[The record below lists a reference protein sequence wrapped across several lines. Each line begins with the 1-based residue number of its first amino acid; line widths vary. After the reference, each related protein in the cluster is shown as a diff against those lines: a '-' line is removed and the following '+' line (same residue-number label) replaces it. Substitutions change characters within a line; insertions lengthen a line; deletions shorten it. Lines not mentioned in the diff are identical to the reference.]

1 MNSFHLGFYMKIVRF
16 FSFCFAWLL
25 PIVASAEDR
34 PPNFVVIFCDDL
46 GYADLG
52 CFGAK
57 QIKTPNIDRM
67 AAEGMRLTSFY
78 STCSVCSPSRSS
90 LLTGCYPRRVN
101 MHVNH
106 NNLCVLF
113 PADRKGLNPEETT
126 IAETLKAKD
135 YATICVGKWHVGDHP
150 NFLPHKQGFDSYFG
164 IPYSNDMNRK
174 EVPLPLL
181 RNERVIES
189 PVDQPMLTPRYTK
202 EVVSFIYKN
211 KDKPFLV
218 YLPHTFPHVPLFASS
233 RFKGKSERGRYG
245 DTIEEIDWS
254 TGEIL
259 KALKDT
265 GVDEHTLVLFT
276 SDNGSQQ
283 KGSNYPLRGR
293 KGQTW
298 EGGQRVPCVVRW
310 PGKIPEGSESSEIL
324 STLDLLPTFAKLAGV
339 SLPEKT
345 IDGHDASN
353 ILLGEKKAKS
363 KHEAFYYYQMDQLQ
377 CVRSGK
383 WKLHLALDSK
393 KRNWGKPEEKKPQQL
408 FDLEND
414 VGESTDVSS
423 DQPEVVKR
431 LLALAEKA
439 RAELGDVG
447 RPGKGQREA
456 GLVEKASPRLLQV
469 PN

>member
-1 MNSFHLGFYMKIVRF
+1 MKIIRF
-16 FSFCFAWLL
+16 LSFCFAWLL
-25 PIVASAEDR
+25 PIVVSAEGK

-126 IAETLKAKD
+126 IAETLKGKD

-150 NFLPHKQGFDSYFG
+150 SFLPHKQGFDSYFG
-164 IPYSNDMNRK
+164 VPYSNDMNRK

-181 RNERVIES
+181 RNEKVIES

-202 EVVSFIYKN
+202 EVVNFIYKN

-233 RFKGKSERGRYG
+233 RFKGKSKRGRYG

-265 GVDEHTLVLFT
+265 GVDENTLVLFT

-310 PGKIPEGSESSEIL
+310 PGKIPEGSESSEIV

-339 SLPEKT
+339 PLPEKT

-383 WKLHLALDSK
+383 WKLHLALDAK
-393 KRNWGKPEEKKPQQL
+393 KRNWGKPEGKTPQQL
-408 FDLEND
+408 YDLDAD
-414 VGESTDVSS
+414 VGETKNVSA
-423 DQPEVVKR
+423 DHPDVVKR

-439 RAELGDVG
+439 RMELGDINKS
-447 RPGKGQREA
+447 GKGQREA
-456 GLVEKASPRLLQV
+456 GLVKKASPRLLQV

>member
-1 MNSFHLGFYMKIVRF
+1 MGMRNRF
-16 FSFCFAWLL
+16 LALVLCSTACLFAR
-25 PIVASAEDR
+25 AEER
-34 PPNFVVIFCDDL
+34 PPNFIVIFCDDL

-52 CFGAK
+52 CFGSEK
-57 QIKTPNIDRM
+57 IKTPTLDRM

-101 MHVNH
+101 MHVNDR
-106 NNLCVLF
+106 NLCVLF
-113 PADRKGLNPEETT
+113 PADKKGLNPEETT

-150 NFLPHKQGFDSYFG
+150 DFLPHKQGFDSYYG

-174 EVPLPLL
+174 SVPLPLL
-181 RNERVIES
+181 RNERVIEA
-189 PVDQPMLTPRYTK
+189 PVDQTTITPRYTK
-202 EVVSFIYKN
+202 EVVQFIHRN
-211 KDKPFLV
+211 KDKPFFI
-218 YLPHTFPHVPLFASS
+218 YLPHTFPHVPLFASE
-233 RFKGKSERGRYG
+233 RFKGKSARGRYG

-259 KALKDT
+259 KALKDA
-265 GVDEHTLVLFT
+265 GVDENTLVLFT

-283 KGSNYPLRGR
+283 KGSNGPLRGR

-310 PGKIPEGSESSEIL
+310 PGKIPKASESSEIV

-339 SLPEKT
+339 SLPKKP
-345 IDGHDASN
+345 IDGHDASD
-353 ILLGEKKAKS
+353 ILLGEKGAQS

-383 WKLHLALDSK
+383 WKLHLALESK
-393 KRNWGKPEEKKPQQL
+393 KRNWGKPEGKKPQQL
-408 FDLEND
+408 FDLEKD

-423 DQPEVVKR
+423 DHPEVVKH

-439 RAELGDVG
+439 RSELGDVG
-447 RPGKGQREA
+447 RHGKGQRKA
-456 GLVEKASPRLLQV
+456 GFVEKASPRLLQK

>member
-1 MNSFHLGFYMKIVRF
+1 MKIIRF
-16 FSFCFAWLL
+16 LSFCFAWLL
-25 PIVASAEDR
+25 PIVASAEGK

-67 AAEGMRLTSFY
+67 AEEGMRLTSFY

-106 NNLCVLF
+106 ENLCVLF

-150 NFLPHKQGFDSYFG
+150 SFLPHKQGFDSYFG
-164 IPYSNDMNRK
+164 VPYSNDMNRK

-181 RNERVIES
+181 RNEKVIES

-202 EVVSFIYKN
+202 EVVNFIYKN

-233 RFKGKSERGRYG
+233 RFKGKSKRGRYG

-265 GVDEHTLVLFT
+265 GVDENTLVLFT

-310 PGKIPEGSESSEIL
+310 PGKIPEGSESSEIV

-339 SLPEKT
+339 PLPEKT

-383 WKLHLALDSK
+383 WKLHLALDAK
-393 KRNWGKPEEKKPQQL
+393 KRNWGKPEGKTPQQL
-408 FDLEND
+408 YDLDAD
-414 VGESTDVSS
+414 VGETKNVSA
-423 DQPEVVKR
+423 DHPDVVKR

-439 RAELGDVG
+439 RMELGDINKS
-447 RPGKGQREA
+447 GKGQREA
-456 GLVEKASPRLLQV
+456 GLVKKASPRLLQV

>member
-1 MNSFHLGFYMKIVRF
+1 
-16 FSFCFAWLL
+16 
-25 PIVASAEDR
+25 
-34 PPNFVVIFCDDL
+34 
-46 GYADLG
+46 
-52 CFGAK
+52 
-57 QIKTPNIDRM
+57 
-67 AAEGMRLTSFY
+67 
-78 STCSVCSPSRSS
+78 
-90 LLTGCYPRRVN
+90 
-101 MHVNH
+101 MHVNDR
-106 NNLCVLF
+106 NLCVLF
-113 PADRKGLNPEETT
+113 PADKKGLNPEETT

-150 NFLPHKQGFDSYFG
+150 KFLPHNQGFDSYFG

-202 EVVSFIYKN
+202 EVVQFIYRN
-211 KDKPFLV
+211 KDKPFFI

-233 RFKGKSERGRYG
+233 RFKGKSAQGRYG

-265 GVDEHTLVLFT
+265 GVDENTLVLFT

-283 KGSNYPLRGR
+283 KGSNSPLRGR

-310 PGKIPEGSESSEIL
+310 PGKIPEGSESSEIV
-324 STLDLLPTFAKLAGV
+324 STLDLLPTFAKLAGAP
-339 SLPEKT
+339 LPEKT
-345 IDGHDASN
+345 IDGHDASS

-383 WKLHLALDSK
+383 WKLHLPLDSK
-393 KRNWGKPEEKKPQQL
+393 KRNWGKPEGKTLQQL
-408 FDLEND
+408 YDLD
-414 VGESTDVSS
+414 ADIGETKNVSV
-423 DQPEVVKR
+423 DHPEVVQR

-439 RAELGDVG
+439 RMELGDTNKS
-447 RPGKGQREA
+447 GKGQREA

>member
-1 MNSFHLGFYMKIVRF
+1 MKSRF
-16 FSFCFAWLL
+16 FALVFWFALVLL
-25 PIVASAEDR
+25 ARAENR

-46 GYADLG
+46 GYSDLE
-52 CFGAK
+52 CFGSQK
-57 QIKTPNIDRM
+57 IKTPNIDRM

-78 STCSVCSPSRSS
+78 STCSVCSPSRTS

-106 NNLCVLF
+106 ENLCVLF
-113 PADRKGLNPEETT
+113 PGDRKGLNPEEMT
-126 IAETLKAKD
+126 IAEVLKAKN

-202 EVVSFIYKN
+202 EVVKFIYGN

-218 YLPHTFPHVPLFASS
+218 YLPHTFPHLPLFASS
-233 RFKGKSERGRYG
+233 RFKGKSAHGRYG

-259 KALKDT
+259 KALQDT
-265 GVDEHTLVLFT
+265 GVDDNTLILFT
-276 SDNGSQQ
+276 SDNGSRQP
-283 KGSNYPLRGR
+283 GSNDPLRGR

-298 EGGQRVPCVVRW
+298 EGGQRVPCVARW
-310 PGKIPEGSESSEIL
+310 PGKIPEGSESSEIV

-339 SLPEKT
+339 PLPTKP
-345 IDGHDASN
+345 IDGHDASD
-353 ILLGEKKAKS
+353 ILLGEKDARS

-383 WKLHLALDSK
+383 WKLHLALKSK
-393 KRNWGKPEEKKPQQL
+393 KRNWGKPEGKTPRQL
-408 FDLEND
+408 YDLD
-414 VGESTDVSS
+414 KDTGETTDVSS
-423 DQPEVVKR
+423 DHPDVVKR
-431 LLALAEKA
+431 LLALAEMA
-439 RAELGDVG
+439 RSELGDVG
-447 RPGKGQREA
+447 SPGKGQREA
-456 GLVEKASPRLLQV
+456 GFVDKASPRLIQT

>member
-1 MNSFHLGFYMKIVRF
+1 MGMRN
-16 FSFCFAWLL
+16 CFLALVL
-25 PIVASAEDR
+25 CLACCLFARAEER
-34 PPNFVVIFCDDL
+34 PPNFIVIFCDDL

-52 CFGAK
+52 CFGSEK
-57 QIKTPNIDRM
+57 IKTPNLDRM

-101 MHVNH
+101 MHVNDR
-106 NNLCVLF
+106 NLCVLF
-113 PADRKGLNPEETT
+113 PADKKGLNPEETT
-126 IAETLKAKD
+126 VAESLKAKD

-150 NFLPHKQGFDSYFG
+150 DFLPHKQGFDSYYG

-174 EVPLPLL
+174 SVPLPLL
-181 RNERVIES
+181 RNERVIEA
-189 PVDQPMLTPRYTK
+189 PVDQTTITPRYTK
-202 EVVSFIYKN
+202 EVVQFIHRN
-211 KDKPFLV
+211 KDKPFFI
-218 YLPHTFPHVPLFASS
+218 YLPHTFPHVPLFASE
-233 RFKGKSERGRYG
+233 RFKGKSARGRYG

-259 KALKDT
+259 KALKDA
-265 GVDEHTLVLFT
+265 GVDENTLVLFT

-283 KGSNYPLRGR
+283 KGSNGPLRGR

-310 PGKIPEGSESSEIL
+310 PGKIPKASESSEIV

-339 SLPEKT
+339 PLPKKP
-345 IDGHDASN
+345 IDGLDASD
-353 ILLGEKKAKS
+353 ILLGEKGAKS

-383 WKLHLALDSK
+383 WKLHLALESK
-393 KRNWGKPEEKKPQQL
+393 KRNWGKPEVNKPQQL
-408 FDLEND
+408 FDLDKD

-423 DQPEVVKR
+423 DHPEVVKR

-439 RAELGDVG
+439 RTELGDVG
-447 RPGKGQREA
+447 RHGKGQRKA
-456 GLVEKASPRLLQV
+456 GFVEKASPRLLQN

>member
-16 FSFCFAWLL
+16 FLFCFAWLL
-25 PIVASAEDR
+25 PIVVSAEDR

-283 KGSNYPLRGR
+283 KGSNYPLRGQ

>member
-1 MNSFHLGFYMKIVRF
+1 MKTRFVAFVFGLAIALVANS
-16 FSFCFAWLL
+16 
-25 PIVASAEDR
+25 EER

-57 QIKTPNIDRM
+57 QIKTPNIDQM
-67 AAEGMRLTSFY
+67 ATEGMRLTSFY
-78 STCSVCSPSRSS
+78 STSGVCSPSRSS

-106 NNLCVLF
+106 RNLCVLF
-113 PADRKGLNPEETT
+113 PADRKGLNPDETT
-126 IAETLKAKD
+126 ISEVLKAKD

-174 EVPLPLL
+174 EVPLPLV
-181 RNERVIES
+181 RNERVIEA
-189 PVDQPMLTPRYTK
+189 PVDQPMITPRYTK
-202 EVVSFIYKN
+202 EVVQFIYGN
-211 KDKPFLV
+211 KDKPFFI

-265 GVDEHTLVLFT
+265 GLDEQTLVIFT

-283 KGSNYPLRGR
+283 KGSNLPLRGR

-298 EGGQRVPCVVRW
+298 EGGQRVPCVARW
-310 PGKIPEGSESSEIL
+310 PDKIPKGSQSSEIS
-324 STLDLLPTFAKLAGV
+324 STLDLLPTFAKLAGAK
-339 SLPEKT
+339 LPANP
-345 IDGHDASN
+345 IDGHDMSP
-353 ILLGEKKAKS
+353 ILLGKEGAKS
-363 KHEAFYYYQMDQLQ
+363 AHEAFYYYQMDQLQ

-383 WKLHLALDSK
+383 WKLHLALVSK
-393 KRNWGKPEEKKPQQL
+393 KRNWGKPEGKVPLQL
-408 FDLEND
+408 FDLEAD
-414 VGESTDVSS
+414 IGETTNVSA
-423 DQPEVVKR
+423 DHPVVVKR
-431 LLALAEKA
+431 LLDLADKA
-439 RAELGDVG
+439 RGELGDVDQ
-447 RPGKGQREA
+447 PGKGQRKA
-456 GLVEKASPRLLQV
+456 GWAEKASPRLLQS